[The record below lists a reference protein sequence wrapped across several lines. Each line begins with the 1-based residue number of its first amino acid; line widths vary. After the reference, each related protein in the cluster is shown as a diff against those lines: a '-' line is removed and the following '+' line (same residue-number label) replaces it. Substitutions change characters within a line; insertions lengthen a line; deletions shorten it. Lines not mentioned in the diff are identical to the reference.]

1 MTHVA
6 RYASCLRPRFRLAA
20 VASRSMALALVAGA
34 ALAPDAALA
43 QAKKVALKGK
53 VQGGET
59 LLNPVW
65 VEANDA
71 KSHRY
76 TFRTRSTSAG
86 KQQRPTSYLPRELC
100 VALLRRDGAA
110 ESRGTPVTVGV
121 SGGRTTPVTIVVPEG
136 QPLQFVNHDPFSHR
150 LLDVSSGGLGPEE
163 TKAGGNRTWKP
174 PKAGVFELRDQL
186 APSLRSWVVVESRTI
201 ASSYPKLNGA
211 FVIRD
216 LEPGAYDL
224 QAYFMGKP
232 VGKALPVD
240 VKVGVE
246 EQEVRDPLVVSEPKK
261 SDGEGK

>member
-1 MTHVA
+1 MTHVPRLA
-6 RYASCLRPRFRLAA
+6 PGLRQRSGPAA
-20 VASRSMALALVAGA
+20 VAARRLSLALALGA
-34 ALAPDAALA
+34 LLAPSVALA

-86 KQQRPTSYLPRELC
+86 KQQRPTAYLPRELC
-100 VALLRRDGAA
+100 VALLRREGAA

-121 SGGRTTPVTIVVPEG
+121 S
-136 QPLQFVNHDPFSHR
+136 DPFSHR
-150 LLDVSSGGLGPEE
+150 LLDVSSGGFGPEE
-163 TKAGGNRTWKP
+163 TKAGGNRSWKP
-174 PKAGVFELRDQL
+174 PKPGVFELRDQL
-186 APSLRSWVVVESRTI
+186 APSLRSWVVVEPRTV
-201 ASSYPKLNGA
+201 ASGYPKLNGE

-216 LEPGAYDL
+216 LDPGAYDL

-232 VGKALPVD
+232 VGKALQVD
-240 VKVGVE
+240 VKVGAE
-246 EQEVRDPLVVSEPKK
+246 EQEVRDPLMVAEPKK